1 MAVINALGKG
11 VIIRWEGGKRSRE
24 VTRAC
29 ERATLAIAEHVAS
42 EAKIR
47 VHRITGT
54 LSRSIHTFNEEYAGQ
69 GDEAQAKGSAIQ
81 GLKVANTKGGTITV
95 LVGSL
100 ISYAKYEER
109 LHPFL
114 TPAFDIALSGA
125 QARFRMAMAQE
136 GITI

>member
-1 MAVINALGKG
+1 MPVVQPLGGG
-11 VIIRWEGGKRSRE
+11 VIIRWDGGKRSRE

-29 ERATLAIAEHVAS
+29 ERATLAIAEHAAS

-54 LSRSIHTFNEEYAGQ
+54 LSRSIHTFDEEYRGQ
-69 GDEAQAKGSAIQ
+69 GDEAVAKDGEVQ
-81 GLKVANTKGGTITV
+81 GLRAANVKGGVVTV

-109 LHPFL
+109 LHPFMK
-114 TPAFDIALSGA
+114 PAFDVAIEGA
-125 QARFRMAMAQE
+125 GARFRMALAQE
-136 GITI
+136 GIT